1 MSRRSTRRLRETE
14 KKSSIYIDG
23 LNANFEDGDS
33 ESNSESSD

>member
-1 MSRRSTRRLRETE
+1 MGRRGTRRLRETE
-14 KKSSIYIDG
+14 KKRSTMKGG